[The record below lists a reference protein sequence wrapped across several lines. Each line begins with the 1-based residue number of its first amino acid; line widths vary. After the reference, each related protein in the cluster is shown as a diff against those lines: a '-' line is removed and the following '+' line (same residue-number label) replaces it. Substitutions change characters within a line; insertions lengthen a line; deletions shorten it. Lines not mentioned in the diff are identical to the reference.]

1 MAGPYRHTILKGN
14 RLDSYAGTGLEV
26 IVAGK
31 QDLACGE
38 QGWWFMSIST
48 ELIQT
53 LDAIPWGVPD
63 AGSPS
68 PTGTLR
74 PGAMPRGTPRYFA
87 PQNTLF
93 REGVASSEVFMI
105 VTGIVK
111 LVRHLP
117 NGRARIVG
125 LHGPGAVLGMFS
137 GRPSQYLSLH
147 SAVTLGPV
155 ATECWSR
162 SRLQQLRRERPDN
175 YIDLLER
182 FHEQASQAD
191 LWITEFST
199 GRIKSRVARLVLFLE
214 RIEAGLSQGEVELL
228 TCQEM
233 GEILGI
239 TPESVSRVIAGMKRE
254 HLLVHAPSEKGE
266 SFSCDRLALQEIAGD

>member
-1 MAGPYRHTILKGN
+1 
-14 RLDSYAGTGLEV
+14 
-26 IVAGK
+26 
-31 QDLACGE
+31 
-38 QGWWFMSIST
+38 MSIST

-53 LDAIPWGVPD
+53 LDAIPWGVPEPGR
-63 AGSPS
+63 ASP
-68 PTGTLR
+68 PGPLR
-74 PGAMPRGTPRYFA
+74 PAAMPRGIPRHFA
-87 PQNTLF
+87 PQKALF
-93 REGVASSEVFMI
+93 REGVASSEVFVV

-137 GRPSQYLSLH
+137 GRPKRHLNLH
-147 SAVTLGPV
+147 SAVALGTV

-162 SRLQQLRRERPDN
+162 HRLRQLRRDRPEH
-175 YIDLLER
+175 YIELLER

-214 RIEAGLSQGEVELL
+214 RIEAGLGEGEVELL

-239 TPESVSRVIAGMKRE
+239 TPESVSRVVAGMKRQR
-254 HLLVHAPSEKGE
+254 LLVHASREKGE
-266 SFSCDRLALQEIAGD
+266 RFSCNRLALQGMAED